1 MRFLSRKLHTI
12 KMSIAE
18 AKPKYSFGIKGDVAN
33 NVWYL
38 DEQNILYPSGANLI
52 IFNVDQK
59 FQKFIPCSAGEFHS
73 MSGLPTLLHAAY

>member
-1 MRFLSRKLHTI
+1 
-12 KMSIAE
+12 MSIAE

-59 FQKFIPCSAGEFHS
+59 FQKFIPCSAGEFIACQA
-73 MSGLPTLLHAAY
+73 GLPCCMQPIK